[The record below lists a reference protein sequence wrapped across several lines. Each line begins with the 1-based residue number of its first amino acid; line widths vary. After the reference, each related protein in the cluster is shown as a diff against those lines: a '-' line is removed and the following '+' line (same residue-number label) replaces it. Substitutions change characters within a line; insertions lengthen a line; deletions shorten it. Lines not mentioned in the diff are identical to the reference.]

1 MGPARQILLLP
12 PAMGSADPRH
22 AVGEPPAP
30 VAEWF
35 SFYAP
40 PCILWDT
47 QIMCYPPLTP
57 LPTSMADGEA
67 IGANTGHYKRVE
79 RKPKDA

>member
-1 MGPARQILLLP
+1 M
-12 PAMGSADPRH
+12 
-22 AVGEPPAP
+22 
-30 VAEWF
+30 AEWF
-35 SFYAP
+35 SFYGP

-47 QIMCYPPLTP
+47 HIMCYPPLTP
-57 LPTSMADGEA
+57 LPASMADGEA